1 MSKGKKN
8 IKEDILPGALPG
20 LDTGQGFTAL
30 PSEKKPKEEV
40 KPFAI
45 GIHAAK
51 QFFGDAK
58 QLSLF
63 SDEKVETFIDATGLQ
78 LLNKPDSFGLALN
91 MNQKRVFEGILKAF
105 SETNYKGDSQVTRGS
120 SLKGVYS
127 KRSTELERVYQNI
140 ENIPVVRLTQAD
152 IVKLSGYDMNN
163 QKHKKDT
170 VEAIT
175 HLATTQFCFYW
186 VRLAKDE
193 NGKPLKDKKGLYKK
207 EEVMEVGTLLRIKTI
222 RNEDGNLQYYE
233 IHPSSVVLDQ
243 VNSDYGGNYFL
254 LVPKNWREEVKKLVG
269 KKASSYTYEFLFWLR
284 LQYEQIRRY
293 NSNPGHKKKKPF
305 LLKKTWEEI
314 AQALKMPE
322 TLYKRNRKTAMSKI
336 EDAYQTAIALGYLN
350 EVKSGEVTDTL
361 YLNEDFYPKPG
372 DFQEDID
379 RLKGS

>member
-1 MSKGKKN
+1 MS
-8 IKEDILPGALPG
+8 
-20 LDTGQGFTAL
+20 
-30 PSEKKPKEEV
+30 
-40 KPFAI
+40 
-45 GIHAAK
+45 
-51 QFFGDAK
+51 
-58 QLSLF
+58 
-63 SDEKVETFIDATGLQ
+63 
-78 LLNKPDSFGLALN
+78 
-91 MNQKRVFEGILKAF
+91 QKRVFEGILKAF
-105 SETNYKGDSQVTRGS
+105 SETNYKGESQVTRGS

-127 KRSTELERVYQNI
+127 KRSTELEKVYQNI

-193 NGKPLKDKKGLYKK
+193 NGKPLKDKKGDYKK
-207 EEVMEVGTLLRIKTI
+207 EEVMEVGTLLRIKTV
-222 RNEDGNLQYYE
+222 REEDGNLKYYE

-322 TLYKRNRKTAMSKI
+322 TVYKRNRKTAMSKI

-350 EVKSGEVTDTL
+350 KVESGEVTDTL

-379 RLKGS
+379 RLKGY

>member
-1 MSKGKKN
+1 MTKGKKN
-8 IKEDILPGALPG
+8 IEENGLPGGLPG

-30 PSEKKPKEEV
+30 PKERGAKENER
-40 KPFAI
+40 PFAI
-45 GIHAAK
+45 GIHAAN
-51 QFFGDAK
+51 QFYGDSN
-58 QLSLF
+58 QLTLF
-63 SDEKVETFIDATGLQ
+63 SEQKVESFTEATGLQ
-78 LLNKPDSFGLALN
+78 LNNKPDSYGAALN
-91 MNQKRVFEGILKAF
+91 MNQKRVFEGLLKAF
-105 SETNYKGDSQVTRGS
+105 SDTNYRGEAKVAKGD

-127 KRSTELERVYQNI
+127 KGKDELSKIYSNI
-140 ENIPVVRLTQAD
+140 DTIPVVRLTQAD

-175 HLATTQFCFYW
+175 HLATTQFCFFW

-193 NGKPLKDKKGLYKK
+193 NGKPLKDKKGDYKK

-350 EVKSGEVTDTL
+350 KVESGEVTDTL

-379 RLKGS
+379 RLKGY